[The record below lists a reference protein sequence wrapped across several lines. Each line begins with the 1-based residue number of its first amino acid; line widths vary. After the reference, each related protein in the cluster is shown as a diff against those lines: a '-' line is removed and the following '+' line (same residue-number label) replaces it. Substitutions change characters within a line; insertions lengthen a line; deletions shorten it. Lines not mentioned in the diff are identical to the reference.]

1 MYKLTSQSS
10 CMLAVLLSA
19 SLTSTV
25 CMAAIDLANAPLETG
40 STVDPNI
47 MFLIDDSGSMQQ
59 GMMPEGLE
67 DSASV
72 SGNCSTNT
80 YAGQSVC
87 YYDMSG
93 RVFLA
98 SSHLNKLYYN
108 PTVTYKVPK
117 YADGSTVPTVS
128 FTSAR
133 VDGYNSSSTTVNLS
147 NSYRA
152 VMSAAA
158 SGTSTGAKANFA
170 ISPDGKVAAA
180 FYYTFKPGCS
190 NAYSDSCY
198 DYKTPS
204 TTSEKQNFA
213 NWFSFYRTRILA
225 SKAGIGDAFF
235 QQGTAMRVGYAGINN
250 LDSMKGVRQFSGSN
264 RTNFFTWLYGVKAD
278 GGTPLRSALNRTG
291 EYYSTKEPWRTDPAN
306 SSSALLECRQNFTIL
321 MTDGYYSA
329 ETVMTEQDNNQGP
342 TITGPKGKSYTYQ
355 PVSPF
360 ASSQSNTLAD
370 VAMFYWRNEL
380 DAGWSSSEKLANTV
394 PSSSENPA
402 FWQHMVTFGV
412 GFGVS
417 GTINPKSAFDA
428 ISNNG
433 SITWPSTGTD
443 TGKIDDLLHAAVNS
457 RGGFFSASNPEVFA
471 SELANTLSTIAERV
485 GTSSNIAATAINSLQ
500 TESNLYQARYIAGE
514 WSGDLWAYDTSDTST
529 PLWKATDQ
537 MPAPAARK
545 IFYGADNG
553 AAKEFLWTNLST
565 AERLALTGG
574 DVLNYVRGDS
584 SKEKRNGG
592 SFRNRIRILGDLV
605 NSSPE
610 LVEAPYDLNFQ
621 RYGWTGAASYRAFLQ
636 SAASRPAMIYVG
648 ANDGM
653 LHGFN
658 ADNGTEVFAYI
669 PKSVMDPLP
678 SSTTNV
684 LNLYAQPN
692 YSHRYSVDGSPVVA
706 DVYINNSWRSILL
719 GSQGR
724 GGNGLFALDVTNPA
738 AISTANVLW
747 DKTYAELG
755 QYLGTPQIT
764 RTKNGTWVAIVGYG
778 YNNTTQQSGI
788 MIINLAD
795 GTVLKKIATGVGTSS
810 DPNGMSEVNLLDIDN
825 DGNTDWVFGAD
836 YHGYVWK
843 FDLSAS
849 SESAWALAYNGQPLF
864 QAKNGSG
871 GRQKITGGLLSS
883 VEAKTGKVWLFFGTG
898 SYLGV
903 NDPSNQDQQSWYG
916 IMDGQIIAGRSVLE
930 QRIISNV
937 GEQRVISDVSAMGVN
952 SRGWYMDLIDTR
964 ERIVDPPLMVGT
976 ELVMNTTIPDT
987 NVCNPSGSGYLMAVA
1002 PYTGSRL
1009 KQTFFDI
1016 NNDNQFDNSDKVTVA
1031 SQLTVVSGIKVSSLN
1046 SVTRLA
1052 KVGDLIKS
1060 FNNCEGGC
1068 IESRS
1073 IDPTR
1078 NVGMQSWRELSN

>member
-1 MYKLTSQSS
+1 MFRRTWQQRSFYL
-10 CMLAVLLSA
+10 LILSA
-19 SLTSTV
+19 VLTSTV
-25 CMAAIDLANAPLETG
+25 CQAAIDLASAPLETG
-40 STVDPNI
+40 TTVDPNI

-72 SGNCSTNT
+72 SSSCSTNS

-87 YYDMSG
+87 YYSMSG
-93 RVFLA
+93 RVFLT

-117 YADGSTVPTVS
+117 YADGTSLPAVS

-133 VDGYNSSSTTVNLS
+133 VDGYNSNSTTVNLS
-147 NSYRA
+147 TSYRA

-170 ISPDGKVAAA
+170 VSPDAKVAPA
-180 FYYTFKPGCS
+180 FYYTFKTGCS

-198 DYKTPS
+198 DYNSLSS
-204 TTSEKQNFA
+204 TTDKQNFA
-213 NWFSFYRTRILA
+213 NWFSFYRTRLLA
-225 SKAGIGDAFF
+225 AKAGIGDAFF

-250 LDSMKGVRQFSGSN
+250 MGSLKGVRQFSGSN
-264 RTNFFTWLYGVKAD
+264 RTNFFTWLYGVDAD
-278 GGTPLRSALNRTG
+278 GGTPLRSALDKAG
-291 EYYSTKEPWRTDPAN
+291 EYYSTKEPWRTDPTS
-306 SSSALLECRQNFTIL
+306 SSSALLECRQNFTIM
-321 MTDGYYSA
+321 MTDGYYSS
-329 ETVMTEQDNNQGP
+329 ETVMSEQDNNQGP
-342 TITGPKGKSYTYQ
+342 TITGPKGKTYTYQ

-370 VAMFYWRNEL
+370 VAMYYWRNEL
-380 DAGWSSSEKLANTV
+380 DAGWASSEKLANTV
-394 PSSSENPA
+394 PSSADDPA

-412 GFGVS
+412 GFGVT
-417 GTINPKSAFDA
+417 GTVNAKSAFDA

-433 SITWPSTGTD
+433 SISWPSTSTD
-443 TGKIDDLLHAAVNS
+443 SGKIDDLLHAAVNG
-457 RGGFFSASNPEVFA
+457 RGGFFSASNPEIFA
-471 SELANTLSTIAERV
+471 SELSNTLSTIAERV

-514 WSGDLWAYDTSDTST
+514 WSGDLWAYDTGNTTT
-529 PLWKATDQ
+529 PIWKATEQ
-537 MPAPAARK
+537 MPSAVARK
-545 IFYGADNG
+545 IYFGTSAGTAN
-553 AAKEFLWTNLST
+553 EFLWSNLSS
-565 AERLALTGG
+565 AERTALASS
-574 DVLNYVRGDS
+574 DILNYVRGDT

-592 SFRNRIRILGDLV
+592 SLRNRIRILGDLV

-610 LVEAPYDLNFQ
+610 LVEAPYDLNYQ
-621 RYGWTGAASYRAFLQ
+621 RYGWDGAASYRTFLQ
-636 SAASRPAMIYVG
+636 NTASRQSMIYVG
-648 ANDGM
+648 GNDGM

-658 ADNGTEVFAYI
+658 ADTGSEVFAYI
-669 PKSVMDPLP
+669 PKTVMDPLP
-678 SSTTNV
+678 AQTVNV
-684 LNLYAQPN
+684 LNLYAQAN

-706 DVYINNSWRSILL
+706 DVYLNNSWRSILL

-724 GGNGLFALDVTNPA
+724 GGNGLFALDVTNPSAITA
-738 AISTANVLW
+738 ASVLW
-747 DKTYAELG
+747 DRTYTELG
-755 QYLGTPQIT
+755 QYLGTPQVT
-764 RTKNGTWVAIVGYG
+764 RTESGKWVVVVGYG
-778 YNNTTQQSGI
+778 YNNSTNQSGI
-788 MIINLAD
+788 LIINLAD
-795 GTVLKKIATGVGTSS
+795 GTVLKKIPTGAGTSA
-810 DPNGMSEVNLLDIDN
+810 DANGMSELNLLDIDN

-849 SESAWALAYNGQPLF
+849 SEAAWTLAYNGLPLF
-864 QAKNGSG
+864 QAKSAGNV
-871 GRQKITGGLLSS
+871 RQKITGGLLASID
-883 VEAKTGKVWLFFGTG
+883 AKTGKVWLFFGTG

-916 IMDGQIIAGRSVLE
+916 IMDGEIIAGRTVLE
-930 QRIISNV
+930 QRTISNV
-937 GEQRVISDVSAMGVN
+937 GEQRVISNVSAMAN
-952 SRGWYMDLIDTR
+952 SSRGWYMDLIDAR

-987 NVCNPSGSGYLMAVA
+987 NVCNPSGAGYLMAVS

-1016 NNDNQFDNSDKVTVA
+1016 NDDNQFDNDDKVTVG
-1031 SQLTVVSGIKVSSLN
+1031 SELTIVSGIKVSSLN

-1073 IDPTR
+1073 IDPSR
-1078 NVGMQSWRELSN
+1078 NTGMQSWRELSN